1 MATAI
6 DFQALFAEERARMM
20 AEMEG
25 GSSAASSGTAQQPA
39 PGSGSPRTALHS
51 WESLPDPAVPLSSKP
66 RLDLVEREVCSDALG
81 GVHYVP
87 DFVTP
92 EEAAALLARLEE
104 MPEGCWA
111 QLRRRRLQNHGGTPH
126 SDGMMLEPMP
136 RFVQAVSSP
145 HAQLDQCTYVQVMD
159 ATVQAGVF
167 TVMAATVE
175 AGVFSEDAPPNHVLL
190 NEYACGQ
197 GIAPHQDGPLYE
209 PQDGPLYEPQVAIL
223 SLSGPAL
230 LQFWPSLQATKE
242 ADGAAASVAAHT
254 GNAAGMGL
262 AIGSRVPRADTRVS
276 LTIRRVLKV
285 ADAGRERIATSE
297 AREERRRKEQWWLS
311 SRGEEGLAPR

>member
-145 HAQLDQCTYVQVMD
+145 CPSRSPFLPQTAHATSPAPPPFLAASAVRIPAQQPCSSPTIRHRWISIFKMD
-159 ATVQAGVF
+159 TRRRHTHTTRRGGANAPHTWNQPETKPRPTLEQPQRVYTLHPQPAPHTQHVNLLENSLTDNPSETELATPHRTRQG
-167 TVMAATVE
+167 MAATVE
-175 AGVFSEDAPPNHVLL
+175 AG
-190 NEYACGQ
+190 G
-197 GIAPHQDGPLYE
+197 G
-209 PQDGPLYEPQVAIL
+209 
-223 SLSGPAL
+223 
-230 LQFWPSLQATKE
+230 
-242 ADGAAASVAAHT
+242 
-254 GNAAGMGL
+254 
-262 AIGSRVPRADTRVS
+262 
-276 LTIRRVLKV
+276 
-285 ADAGRERIATSE
+285 
-297 AREERRRKEQWWLS
+297 
-311 SRGEEGLAPR
+311 